1 MGLRK
6 GLLFLSIKGL
16 VVAALLVALVVW
28 RLDALHRLDLE
39 SLEGRSE
46 RTEAE
51 QLFERLRDE
60 RLLTVD
66 ANGQLSVAP
75 RDHVLAQRAA
85 GADAGS
91 LKLASRLIDNYYGTD
106 PGRTLGDW
114 IAQWNRGRLLSAVRD
129 DRPRMADTPAAEW
142 TPFDGTG
149 SPLRGYG
156 RVPLEFGFVM
166 NGVLTPGFGDW
177 TASPEQAVEWRSELH
192 LAKGATLT
200 LQVIG
205 RPDTS
210 RLSRH
215 QLLACVPDV
224 PAGQPNCAEGSV
236 SGQARA
242 YQIRLTLPAGHHSL
256 RLPVAPVANPE
267 PEDRDLPLA
276 LKAGRIEWVTR
287 RERYSRGLAP
297 SRPPASFVVRT
308 ADGQLL
314 TGDDGKGRPTDFALK
329 NGLAA
334 LLGYGTDYRGS
345 LSGILAGSAIGLG
358 GEVRLTL
365 DSKLQAIAQAELER
379 RLGEEWGAG
388 DAFHNERRG
397 AVVMLDARTGAVL
410 AAANHPSPPD
420 GTSLWDR
427 AAFSVTWPN
436 RDPFRFNPWQG
447 LDAHATP
454 GSTFKVVTSLAAI
467 KAAGEG
473 RDDVAA
479 MLRGWGASAFERN
492 TGLSSG
498 ASCYQPR
505 GASEVCNFEGGSLAG
520 AFGKALRNAACQP
533 GRHSSGLGVREAV
546 RDSLNIWYVR
556 LGELMDRGNLQGG
569 GVNTTLAALAGSLGF
584 GKRLSLFQSVGAT
597 ESGDAE
603 PLIDGAVLRAM
614 TGDLDLFHTKLGAPM
629 QRLSQNSFGQGVRA
643 TPLQMA
649 RMAAAAAT
657 GSLVHPTLL
666 ANWEGRAIS
675 PKAPEALGLDEELL
689 GLLRQGM
696 KAVPETGTAAGVFNA
711 ENPGD
716 RCRTYGKTGT
726 AQSLEHPKLYSG
738 WMIGWRDDK
747 AQRPDIAFACVL
759 THSTGGTGGDL
770 CGRVVA
776 RILKQWDR

>member
-1 MGLRK
+1 MGLNK
-6 GLLFLSIKGL
+6 GLLFLWAKGL
-16 VVAALLVALVVW
+16 VAAALGVALVVW
-28 RLDALHRLDLE
+28 RLDALQRLDLE
-39 SLEGRSE
+39 ALEGKSV

-51 QLFERLRDE
+51 QLFEKLRDE
-60 RLLTVD
+60 KLLTAD

-85 GADAGS
+85 GADAAT
-91 LKLASRLIDNYYGTD
+91 LKLASRLIDNYYATD
-106 PGRTLGDW
+106 PGRTLRDW
-114 IAQWNRGRLLSAVRD
+114 IAQWNRGRLLSGVRD
-129 DRPRMADTPAAEW
+129 DRPRAAGAASAEW
-142 TPFDGTG
+142 QAFDSAGT
-149 SPLRGYG
+149 SLRDYG
-156 RVPLEFGFVM
+156 RVPLEFGYVM
-166 NGVLTPGFGDW
+166 NGVLAPGFGDW
-177 TASPEQAVEWRSELH
+177 SVSPEQGVEWRAELR
-192 LAKGATLT
+192 LAKGASLT

-205 RPDTS
+205 RPDVS
-210 RLSRH
+210 HLPSH
-215 QLLACVPDV
+215 QLLACVRDV
-224 PAGQPNCAEGSV
+224 PAGQPNCAAGYQ
-236 SGQARA
+236 SGQIKA
-242 YQIRLTLPAGHHSL
+242 YQIRLNLPAGKHLL
-256 RLPVAPVANPE
+256 RLPVSPVANPE

-276 LKAGRIEWVTR
+276 LNEGRIEWVAK
-287 RERYSRGLAP
+287 RERYSRDLAP
-297 SRPPASFVVRT
+297 SRPPATFVVRT

-314 TGDDGKGRPTDFALK
+314 TGEDGQGRPTGFALK

-334 LLGYGTDYRGS
+334 LMGYGPDYRGS
-345 LSGILAGSAIGLG
+345 LSSILAGSAIGLG

-365 DSKLQAIAQAELER
+365 DSKLQTVAQTELER

-388 DAFHNERRG
+388 DAYRNERRG
-397 AVVMLDARTGAVL
+397 AVVVLDARSGAVL

-420 GTSLWDR
+420 GTGIWDR

-447 LDAHATP
+447 LDAHVTP

-473 RDDVAA
+473 REDVAA
-479 MLRGWGASAFERN
+479 MLRGW
-492 TGLSSG
+492 SSG
-498 ASCYQPR
+498 AFARNSGLSPGAGCYQPR

-520 AFGKALRNAACQP
+520 AFGKALRNAACQQ
-533 GRHSSGLGVREAV
+533 GRHSSGLGLREAV

-556 LGELMDRGNLQGG
+556 LAEVMDREHLQGG
-569 GVNTTLAALAGSLGF
+569 GVNTHLATMAGTLGF
-584 GKRLSLFQSVGAT
+584 GKRLPLFPAA
-597 ESGDAE
+597 GDAE
-603 PLIDGAVLRAM
+603 AGEPEPIAGGAVLRAM

-657 GSLVHPTLL
+657 GRLVHPNLL
-666 ANWEGRAIS
+666 STWGGRKVRS
-675 PKAPEALGLDEELL
+675 PEAGDLGLDGELMD
-689 GLLRQGM
+689 LLRQGM
-696 KAVPETGTAAGVFNA
+696 KAVPEAGTAAGVFNA

-738 WMIGWRDDK
+738 WFVGWRENR
-747 AQRPDIAFACVL
+747 AQQPDIAFACVL

-770 CGRVVA
+770 CGRLVA